1 MLLCHVPAE
10 AGGREEP
17 LSLTACNIAGRMW
30 MLMGWAPGV
39 KTGQRGEG
47 GGGGGGPRKM
57 GQGVWMRFL
66 GGDYAKV
73 LEVRY

>member
-30 MLMGWAPGV
+30 MLMGWAPGL
-39 KTGQRGEG
+39 KTGQQEEG
-47 GGGGGGPRKM
+47 
-57 GQGVWMRFL
+57 
-66 GGDYAKV
+66 
-73 LEVRY
+73 